1 MTALKLQPYN
11 MKLILLV
18 SLMTITGASWAQTAE
33 VTDSSYANGYY
44 VERVKYF
51 DNLHPVKK
59 SIVFLGNSITEVGAW
74 AEVLPGEQ
82 VINRGISGDNSWGVY
97 ARLDQV
103 LAIKP
108 RKIFLM
114 IGVNDLKRGTGIDD
128 IVHNYERIAAKVKA
142 VSPHTKLYFQSVLP
156 VAESVLAAIYIKIT
170 NSKIKQL
177 NERMQV
183 VAAKYQCPYID
194 LHPVFADGNGQL
206 KRELTT
212 DGLHLKQ
219 SAYILWA
226 DDLKKKKYL

>member
-1 MTALKLQPYN
+1 MTALKLLPFN
-11 MKLILLV
+11 MKLFLLV
-18 SLMTITGASWAQTAE
+18 SLVAIASTLMAQTAE
-33 VTDSSYANGYY
+33 STDSSYANGYY

-51 DNLHPVKK
+51 DSLHPIKK

-82 VINRGISGDNSWGVY
+82 VINRGISGDNSFGVY

-108 RKIFLM
+108 RKIFLT
-114 IGVNDLKRGTGIDD
+114 IGVNDIKRGTPLDY
-128 IVHNYERIAAKVKA
+128 IVNNYERIAAKVKA
-142 VSPHTKLYFQSVLP
+142 VSPRTKLYFQSVLP
-156 VAESVLAAIYIKIT
+156 VTESVLANIYVKIT

-177 NERMQV
+177 NERMKA
-183 VAAKYQCPYID
+183 VAAKYDCPYID
-194 LHPVFADGNGQL
+194 LHPVFVDDNGQL

-219 SAYILWA
+219 AAYILWA
-226 DDLKKKKYL
+226 NYLKKKKCL

>member
-1 MTALKLQPYN
+1 
-11 MKLILLV
+11 MKLFFLV
-18 SLMTITGASWAQTAE
+18 SLMAISGASWAQTPE
-33 VTDSSYANGYY
+33 VADSSYANGYY

-51 DNLHPVKK
+51 DSLHPIKK

-108 RKIFLM
+108 RKIFLA
-114 IGVNDLKRGTGIDD
+114 IGVNDIKRGTGIDY
-128 IVHNYERIAAKVKA
+128 IVNNYERIAAKVKA
-142 VSPHTKLYFQSVLP
+142 VSPRTKLYFQSVLP
-156 VAESVLAAIYIKIT
+156 VTESVLANIYVKIT
-170 NSKIKQL
+170 NSKIKEL
-177 NERMQV
+177 NERMKA

-194 LHPVFADGNGQL
+194 LHPVFVDGNGQL

-219 SAYILWA
+219 AAYILWA
-226 DDLKKKKYL
+226 DYLKKGKYL